1 MAFQGVSVGIAAAD
15 ADLWGFC
22 GDARRL
28 TSAIR
33 PGFGEAR
40 RCLMRSPRGTAAD
53 PARTLAGQEERAHA
67 AGLRRVPELPRFVW
81 HVTNFRC
88 VTEALAC
95 GA

>member
-22 GDARRL
+22 GDAPRL

-53 PARTLAGQEERAHA
+53 PARAWPDKRN
-67 AGLRRVPELPRFVW
+67 GLTPQGSGV
-81 HVTNFRC
+81 FRSYP
-88 VTEALAC
+88 VLC
-95 GA
+95 GM